1 MAKIKNAL
9 CIALTACM
17 ISLPFAVPM
26 TVSGTEDVSSLEE
39 QLKDLEKQNKEYEA
53 ILEQTQSDIN
63 EKKEYKEA
71 LVKKVEVLDDKIM
84 LTRQKIDE
92 LNASISEKQ
101 AEVDKANAN
110 IETQLDALSNRL
122 RAIYMAGNAT
132 DLEIIFG
139 AKDFSDFIDKVQL
152 VKTLSNYDKEL
163 IEEIKVELEKISEQ
177 KAALENDKTEIEAEK
192 QTLENDQKEFNDLI
206 VENDEILRN
215 LYASSEDAKEALEHA
230 ALQSDEIEAQ
240 IQAYYAAQ
248 KQQQQQQQQQPQ
260 NPDNSGTNSDGG
272 NTNTPSGGGSNT
284 PSPKPSASGWIWP
297 VPGYYGY
304 GNIISFF
311 GEDRG
316 SYAHGAIDITGS
328 GIMGSTVVAAADGYV
343 IATYNYCPHNWG
355 KNGSCGC
362 GGGFGNYVM
371 IDHGNGKTAIYAH
384 LTNGVLSP
392 GQSVSQGQVV
402 GYVGSTGYSTGAH
415 LHFETRLNG
424 VKYDPLLEYGL

>member
-1 MAKIKNAL
+1 MAKFKKLL
-9 CIALTACM
+9 CIALSVCM

-26 TVSGTEDVSSLEE
+26 TVSGTEDIDSLEE
-39 QLKDLEKQNKEYEA
+39 QLEELEKQNEEYEA

-63 EKKEYKEA
+63 EKEEYKEA

-84 LTRQKIDE
+84 LTRQKIDD
-92 LNASISEKQ
+92 LNANIKDKQ
-101 AEVDKANAN
+101 AEVDKANAD
-110 IETQLDALSNRL
+110 IDTQLDALSNRL
-122 RAIYMAGNAT
+122 RAIYMAGNAN
-132 DLEIIFG
+132 DIEIILG

-177 KAALENDKTEIEAEK
+177 KAALEKDKTELETEK
-192 QTLENDQKEFNDLI
+192 QELESNQQDFNDLI
-206 VENDEILRN
+206 SENDEILRN
-215 LYASSEDAKEALEHA
+215 LYASSDDAKDALEHA
-230 ALQSDEIEAQ
+230 ALQNEEIESK
-240 IQAYYAAQ
+240 IQAYYASQ
-248 KQQQQQQQQQPQ
+248 RKQQQQKPDDSDT
-260 NPDNSGTNSDGG
+260 NPGG
-272 NTNTPSGGGSNT
+272 NTDPPSGGYT
-284 PSPKPSASGWIWP
+284 PSPTPPASGWTWP

-304 GNIISFF
+304 GNITSFF
-311 GEDRG
+311 GEDRDT
-316 SYAHGAIDITGS
+316 YAHGAIDIAGS

-343 IATYNYCPHNWG
+343 IAANNTCPHNWG
-355 KNGSCGC
+355 KYGSCGC

-384 LTNGVLSP
+384 LTNAVLSP

-424 VKYDPLLEYGL
+424 VKYDPLIEYGL